1 MSRPSI
7 SGLTFVRELAFA
19 VTLIIAPAAAPGST
33 AAAGLDSL
41 IAQSKTESRLEIYSN
56 VGTENWQGIV
66 QAFNRKYPW
75 IVVEALDLGPEESDQ
90 WGTAIMADEFIP
102 SVRGIPDVGVWQ
114 RPPI

>member
-7 SGLTFVRELAFA
+7 SRLTFVRELAFA
-19 VTLIIAPAAAPGST
+19 VALIIGSAAAPGAT

-75 IVVEALDLGPEESDQ
+75 IVVEALDLGPGEAFERYYSESSA
-90 WGTAIMADEFIP
+90 GKHRANLTSAAAP
-102 SVRGIPDVGVWQ
+102 RVWV
-114 RPPI
+114 